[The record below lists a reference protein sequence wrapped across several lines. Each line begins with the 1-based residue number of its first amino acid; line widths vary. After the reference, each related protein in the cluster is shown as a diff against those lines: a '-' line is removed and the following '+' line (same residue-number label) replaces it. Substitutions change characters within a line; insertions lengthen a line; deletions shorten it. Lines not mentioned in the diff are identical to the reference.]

1 MVAKRLKSA
10 LTRSARALLAT
21 EGTQEIKQNLVKS
34 NADSTDMTQ
43 EER

>member
-1 MVAKRLKSA
+1 MDGVPYRAA
-10 LTRSARALLAT
+10 LGRRTLAT

>member
-1 MVAKRLKSA
+1 MDGVPYRAA
-10 LTRSARALLAT
+10 LELCSLAT